1 MTMKE
6 KISQLKKE
14 AIHEI
19 KSSDTFDSLKKLEKK
34 YLGRKGEL
42 TDVLKGL
49 KDLGK
54 DARKDA
60 GQFANQAKQ
69 ELEQALK
76 ETQVS
81 LEQVTGVKIVTKN
94 DWVDVTMPS
103 KLSLGNLHPLSRVQ
117 YELEDIFSSLGFMIL
132 DGPELES
139 DYYNFESLNIPKD
152 HPARDIQDTF
162 YIKGKKDQVLRT
174 HTSNLQVRAMQEY
187 GAPIRAI
194 FPGRCF
200 RFDATDASHDAT
212 FNQVE
217 GLMIDKNISIA
228 NFKAIV
234 DSFLSEIF
242 NRKIKTR
249 LRPGYFP
256 FVEPGFEVDLPCE
269 ICKGRG
275 CKVCKN
281 SGWVEFMG
289 AGMVHPIVLKNGG
302 VDPKKYTGF
311 AFGFGITRLTMMKY
325 KINDI
330 RHFLGS
336 DLRFLKQF

>member
-1 MTMKE
+1 MSKRTRKE
-6 KISQLKKE
+6 I
-14 AIHEI
+14 
-19 KSSDTFDSLKKLEKK
+19 
-34 YLGRKGEL
+34 GG
-42 TDVLKGL
+42 
-49 KDLGK
+49 
-54 DARKDA
+54 
-60 GQFANQAKQ
+60 FANQAKQ

-76 ETQVS
+76 ETGDS
-81 LEQVTGVKIVTKN
+81 FEQVAGVKITTKK
-94 DWVDVTMPS
+94 DWIDVTMPS
-103 KLSLGNLHPLSRVQ
+103 KKPLGRLHPLSQVQ

-139 DYYNFESLNIPKD
+139 DYYNFESLNIPPD

-162 YIKGKKDQVLRT
+162 YIKSTINNLVLRT
-174 HTSNLQVRAMQEY
+174 HTSNNQVRALREY

-200 RFDATDASHDAT
+200 RFDATDASHDTT

-217 GLMIDKNISIA
+217 GLMIDENISIA

-234 DSFLSEIF
+234 DAFLTQIF
-242 NRKIKTR
+242 SRQIKTR

-269 ICKGRG
+269 ICKTKG
-275 CKVCKN
+275 CAVCKN

-289 AGMVHPIVLKNGG
+289 AGLVHPVVLKNGG
-302 VDPKKYTGF
+302 VNPKKYTGF

-330 RHFLGS
+330 RLFLGS

>member
-1 MTMKE
+1 MKS
-6 KISQLKKE
+6 KIKQLKNQALE
-14 AIHEI
+14 EI
-19 KSSDTFDSLKKLEKK
+19 KSSETFDSLKKLEKK
-34 YLGRKGEL
+34 YMGRKGEF
-42 TDVLKGL
+42 TDILRGL
-49 KDLGK
+49 KDVSK

-60 GQFANQAKQ
+60 GSFANQAKQ

-76 ETQVS
+76 ETQDS
-81 LEQVTGVKIVTKN
+81 FEQVTGVKITTKN
-94 DWVDVTMPS
+94 DWVDVSMPS
-103 KLSLGNLHPLSRVQ
+103 KKSLGNLHPLSRVQ

-162 YIKGKKDQVLRT
+162 YIKGKKDQVLRP
-174 HTSNLQVRAMQEY
+174 HTSNNQVRALREY

-200 RFDATDASHDAT
+200 RFDATDASHDTT

-217 GLMIDKNISIA
+217 GLMVDKNISIA

-234 DSFLSEIF
+234 DAFLSEIF
-242 NRKIKTR
+242 GRKLKTR

-289 AGMVHPIVLKNGG
+289 AGMVHPVVLKNGG

-330 RHFLGS
+330 RHFLGG

>member
-1 MTMKE
+1 MKE